1 MKIKFNKI
9 TISNNTFETIATLSS
24 KTELDNYLSKNPNT
38 YADNIEID
46 NISFLGFDEIDLF
59 FRCKDLKQF
68 YKLIN

>member
-1 MKIKFNKI
+1 MQFKTI
-9 TISNNTFETIATLSS
+9 TISNNSFETIATLSS

-59 FRCKDLKQF
+59 FSCKNLKQF
-68 YKLIN
+68 LNLIN